1 MNGRLTGII
10 EGEGGGYVV
19 LCRELDI
26 ANQGMSM
33 SEASDNLEEAIGLF
47 CEDAPAGEVEG
58 PLGTNHNQG
67 GKFRRGGG
75 AMPYSCRTQ
84 STISVWSSEHT
95 LKYKMVKFSCRAGSN
110 VLQAA

>member
-1 MNGRLTGII
+1 MNERLTGNI
-10 EGEGGGYVV
+10 EGEGDGYVV

-67 GKFRRGGG
+67 GKFRRGVGQ
-75 AMPYSCRTQ
+75 CRIPAAPSLLSPFGPV
-84 STISVWSSEHT
+84 STP
-95 LKYKMVKFSCRAGSN
+95 
-110 VLQAA
+110 